1 MSVRDN
7 PLDRNVCWEKPGIVL
22 ASCERG
28 VPNLMDIVVALTSV
42 GDIWSRLL
50 SGGTN
55 HGAGAGDA
63 AAGRNN

>member
-7 PLDRNVCWEKPGIVL
+7 LFDCSVCWENPGIVL
-22 ASCERG
+22 ASGEQG